1 MRHPKEQKGFTLI
14 EVLVAIVVI
23 GLAAT
28 ATANGM
34 RATTNLLG
42 ENSLQGEAIT
52 LAQEAVEDLRTV
64 RYEDI
69 ANGSRT
75 TADGIYTVTWTA
87 LTNNPEIG
95 MKFITVTTAW
105 KWKGQPRSFVLETI
119 YSKITP
125 N

>member
-1 MRHPKEQKGFTLI
+1 MKSANRQRGFTLI

-23 GLAAT
+23 GLAAS

-52 LAQEAVEDLRTV
+52 LAQGAMEDLRTL

-69 ANGSRT
+69 GNGSR
-75 TADGIYTVTWTA
+75 AEGVYTVAWTA
-87 LTNNPEIG
+87 LANNPETG
-95 MKFITVTTAW
+95 MKFITVTTSW
-105 KWKGQPRSFVLETI
+105 QWKGQPRSFKIETI
-119 YSKITP
+119 YSKIIP